1 MCARRVAWCGA
12 LSVRRPRAQV
22 DQIVR
27 ACPGGR
33 QTLLFSAT
41 FNAGVEELMKLSLR
55 RPVRVIVD
63 ERRTVAPRL
72 TQEFVRVRADDEG
85 GRATREALVIS
96 LLSRT

>member
-1 MCARRVAWCGA
+1 M
-12 LSVRRPRAQV
+12 

>member
-1 MCARRVAWCGA
+1 
-12 LSVRRPRAQV
+12 
-22 DQIVR
+22 
-27 ACPGGR
+27 
-33 QTLLFSAT
+33 
-41 FNAGVEELMKLSLR
+41 MKLSLR